1 MYISWILKQLKR
13 KNMHYTRLYS
23 DENGDSFFEHVEV
36 PLHDQG
42 VIGYLSGNFDVKS
55 LQFRLN
61 EADYDWDF
69 HNAPARQF
77 IILLDGE
84 VEITTSSGETRRFSG
99 GDVLLVEDTNGKGHR
114 TKNVKQQ
121 IRRSVFVRI

>member
-1 MYISWILKQLKR
+1 
-13 KNMHYTRLYS
+13 MHYTRLYS
-23 DENGDSFFEHVEV
+23 DENGDSFFEKVEI

-42 VIGYLSGNFDVKS
+42 IIGYLSANFEVKS
-55 LQFRLN
+55 LQFRIN

-84 VEITTSSGETRRFSG
+84 VEITTSLGEVRKFSG
-99 GDVLLVEDTNGKGHR
+99 GDVLLVEDTHGKGHR